1 MMGGV
6 PCAVSQTASLVQ
18 CFLHQVHDTLPSLS
32 CGCQLF
38 PHPASAYMES
48 KYFLASKDDHS
59 NLHLLKMHPI
69 VASYLSKLAT
79 SNSIQTS
86 FHPLSVKQIRGEKG
100 GWK

>member
-6 PCAVSQTASLVQ
+6 PCALSQTAFLVQ

-48 KYFLASKDDHS
+48 KYFLASKGDHS